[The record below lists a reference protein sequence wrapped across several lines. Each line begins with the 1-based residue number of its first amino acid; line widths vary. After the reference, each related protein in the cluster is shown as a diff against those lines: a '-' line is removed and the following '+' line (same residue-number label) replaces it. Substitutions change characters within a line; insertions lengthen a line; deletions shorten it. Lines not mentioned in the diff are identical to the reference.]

1 VNASLLLSVTFVIKV
16 LLLGRFT
23 TDWSKEYFHVH
34 EEILF
39 YPVALSSAYFPV
51 LKQTL
56 GGFEMR

>member
-1 VNASLLLSVTFVIKV
+1 MTFVIKV

-34 EEILF
+34 EELFF
-39 YPVALSSAYFPV
+39 YPVALSSAYFLV

-56 GGFEMR
+56 RGFEMR